1 MKSSYGNRGMAF
13 EEYINYA
20 NGRYEHAGIAMLQ
33 KIPTEF
39 IPLRDRMGRIVSVK
53 VEHKSTVDYIG
64 RYKEYPI
71 AMEAKNTNSDTIRW
85 DAVQPHQA
93 AFLDKFTSQPGTIGL
108 VLVSFNLERF
118 FAIPWAF
125 WGEAYDLRVRRDDR
139 TTSVR
144 ISAFEE
150 EWTIPTKKSA
160 RIEDLS
166 PLWEVSGQDR
176 TYGLHFLANAE
187 KYRISTPQNW
197 KNVL

>member
-1 MKSSYGNRGMAF
+1 MGYNTYANRGRPF

-20 NGRYEHAGIAMLQ
+20 SSRYQHAGIAMVQ

-39 IPLRDRMGRIVSVK
+39 IPIRDRYGKICSVK

-64 RYKEYPI
+64 RYKQYPL
-71 AMEAKNTNSDTIRW
+71 AMEAKNTNTDTIRW

-93 AFLDKFTSQPGTIGL
+93 EFLDQFTAQPGTIGL
-108 VLVSFNLERF
+108 VLVSFNLEQF

-125 WGEAYDLRVRRDDR
+125 WGEAYDLRVRRGDR
-139 TTSVR
+139 KTSVR
-144 ISAFEE
+144 ISAFGE

-166 PLWEVSGQDR
+166 PSWRISGQDR
-176 TYGLHFLANAE
+176 TYGLNYLQKAE
-187 KYRISTPQNW
+187 KYVISI
-197 KNVL
+197 

>member
-1 MKSSYGNRGMAF
+1 MRVRTYANRGKPL

-20 NGRYEHAGIAMLQ
+20 NGRYQHAGIAMVQ

-39 IPLRDRMGRIVSVK
+39 IPIRDRYGKVCSVK

-64 RYKEYPI
+64 RFRGHPI
-71 AMEAKNTNSDTIRW
+71 AMEAKNTSADTIRW

-93 AFLDKFTSQPGTIGL
+93 AFLDEWCQQPGTIGL

-125 WGEAYDLRVRRDDR
+125 WGSAYDLRVRRNDR
-139 TTSVR
+139 KTSVR
-144 ISAFEE
+144 ISAFEDQ
-150 EWTIPTKKSA
+150 WTIPTKKSA

-166 PLWEVSGQDR
+166 PVWEVSGNDR
-176 TYGLHFLANAE
+176 TYGLNYLQKAE
-187 KYRISTPQNW
+187 NYVI
-197 KNVL
+197 LG